1 LQQYQP
7 GDIDM
12 LCQDTAGELPAI
24 HISSEAFHVAQEY
37 DAFRDIAIQ
46 QQLPEWSVT
55 FRNLHGSMA
64 SAKFEFTKF
73 LQKLKKHLVN

>member
-1 LQQYQP
+1 
-7 GDIDM
+7 M
-12 LCQDTAGELPAI
+12 RCQDTAGELPAI
-24 HISSEAFHVAQEY
+24 HISNEAFSVAREY
-37 DAFRDIAIQ
+37 DTFRDVAIA

-73 LQKLKKHLVN
+73 LHKIKKHLVN